1 MLTKFWA
8 FATFVTFQSK
18 QPMRWQNCEP
28 LWPGQ
33 PLGRLPFGKCLR
45 ILSVLSPTER
55 WLIIFLSFLLFFDTN
70 VQLRGK
76 ELSFHLF
83 YLFCLSCS
91 TSTRNSQEDLS
102 RLELQIEWRRC
113 CRSPRS
119 SVCHLT
125 SCIVTSSQIIF
136 WVAIFLI
143 SCDLFFKYFFSGTP
157 KSNLTPRLTCWE
169 EILETSPGRS
179 NIWKT

>member
-76 ELSFHLF
+76 ELSFSSFLSFLFILFHLNKKLPRRSVEAGVADRMEEMLPF
-83 YLFCLSCS
+83 TKKFCLPFDIMYCDVFSNNFLGCHIL
-91 TSTRNSQEDLS
+91 DILW
-102 RLELQIEWRRC
+102 LIFQI
-113 CRSPRS
+113 
-119 SVCHLT
+119 
-125 SCIVTSSQIIF
+125 
-136 WVAIFLI
+136 
-143 SCDLFFKYFFSGTP
+143 FFFGNTKIESD
-157 KSNLTPRLTCWE
+157 S
-169 EILETSPGRS
+169 
-179 NIWKT
+179 

>member
-1 MLTKFWA
+1 MLTQFWA

-55 WLIIFLSFLLFFDTN
+55 WLIIFLSFLLFFVTN

-76 ELSFHLF
+76 ELSFSSF

-119 SVCHLT
+119 SVCHWTFIIYCDVFSNNFLG
-125 SCIVTSSQIIF
+125 CHILDILWLIFQI
-136 WVAIFLI
+136 
-143 SCDLFFKYFFSGTP
+143 FFFGNTKIESD
-157 KSNLTPRLTCWE
+157 S
-169 EILETSPGRS
+169 
-179 NIWKT
+179 